1 MRETIEAV
9 SDPGSFGTEF
19 HRPGPCSPVT
29 WRGRIYFLTDVSEL
43 QPEVLEQLVAIHE
56 ARLDRRATTKAVDHW
71 AAHWRLI
78 PVDPVG
84 DTWPR
89 AVALATLEHWR
100 EYPEFLEKNIIQWH
114 FPSHSVH
121 FALTPKEEKDQR
133 SARRGKRGRARY
145 HELVRQRGSEPAPI
159 LRERRAFLRLALF
172 QVCEWK
178 RADLCGPSVNP
189 DQRHMF
195 QRLGLNGI
203 DRSTVY
209 EGLDRTAKMIG
220 LRLRTQQARPERLT
234 VPCSTRFGDSG

>member
-1 MRETIEAV
+1 MSSVLKFTERR
-9 SDPGSFGTEF
+9 SGFFGTEF

-89 AVALATLEHWR
+89 AVALATLELWR
-100 EYPEFLEKNIIQWH
+100 EYPEFLEQNIIQWH
-114 FPSHSVH
+114 FPSHGVP
-121 FALTPKEEKDQR
+121 FALTQKEEEEDQPR
-133 SARRGKRGRARY
+133 ARRGKRGRARFHGIAKAGGY
-145 HELVRQRGSEPAPI
+145 KPAPI

-178 RADLCGPSVNP
+178 PAALGGPSVDP

-220 LRLRTQQARPERLT
+220 LRLRTHL
-234 VPCSTRFGDSG
+234 